1 MTWLLIKKQLME
13 IFRAY
18 FYNEK
23 KQEKRSMGATIGMF
37 VLFFVLMF
45 LFLGGMFYALS
56 SLILPSIVQ
65 LHIEWMFFALMGLLS
80 IFMGVFGSVFST
92 YSILYLAKDNDLL
105 FSLPVDASTIIIS
118 RIFSVY
124 LMSCLYALVV
134 WIPSQLS
141 YLFNVSFQAGVF
153 LASTLMG
160 LAITLLVL
168 CLSCLLGLVVA
179 KISVKLKNRSI
190 ITTILSLI
198 FLALY
203 CRTSH

>member
-37 VLFFVLMF
+37 VLFFVLM
-45 LFLGGMFYALS
+45 
-56 SLILPSIVQ
+56 
-65 LHIEWMFFALMGLLS
+65 GLLS

-105 FSLPVDASTIIIS
+105 FSLPIDASTIIIS

-203 CRTSH
+203 YLVYCRTPN

>member
-1 MTWLLIKKQLME
+1 MTWLLIKKHLME

-80 IFMGVFGSVFST
+80 IFISSFTVKV
-92 YSILYLAKDNDLL
+92 LNKAYLCD
-105 FSLPVDASTIIIS
+105 I
-118 RIFSVY
+118 
-124 LMSCLYALVV
+124 
-134 WIPSQLS
+134 
-141 YLFNVSFQAGVF
+141 
-153 LASTLMG
+153 
-160 LAITLLVL
+160 
-168 CLSCLLGLVVA
+168 
-179 KISVKLKNRSI
+179 
-190 ITTILSLI
+190 
-198 FLALY
+198 
-203 CRTSH
+203 